1 MIVRQIIFLL
11 KHMREDIK
19 KERER
24 VKNLFKKY
32 MDKIKD
38 QQKEEVDVLED
49 FIHEVDKG

>member
-1 MIVRQIIFLL
+1 MC
-11 KHMREDIK
+11 EDVK

-38 QQKEEVDVLED
+38 LQKEETSVLED
-49 FIHEVDKG
+49 FIHEVDRG